1 MASQLA
7 QRFTI
12 IDDGQSV
19 HNGMMAD
26 LVNDTELIH
35 QYLGASIK
43 TRKELEMEH
52 GTKA

>member
-12 IDDGQSV
+12 IDDGKSV
-19 HNGMMAD
+19 ENGLMKD
-26 LVNDTELIH
+26 LANNEEMIH

-43 TRKELEMEH
+43 TQKELERQHEN
-52 GTKA
+52 